1 MNEGEPT
8 DEVRLA
14 AEIADMDPSTI
25 DSLRRGTP
33 AEPPMQPPKPPTN
46 PFYGS
51 AGDMDAAG
59 APAPS
64 SSSSPQQPPQAPQ
77 TQAPASSPF
86 GGPASIG
93 GAAGGF
99 LSSVKKAA
107 SGASVGSGSSF
118 VPLVNGGVSGNDD
131 MLMSGPRAYVIPQ
144 DDRETPLEIRSVP
157 TPRRSQKG
165 VIAEVPGRRLPK
177 RPGRVDLGEKVCG
190 VMLWVWVWVGI
201 RSCRDTN
208 PTLGGRA
215 GSIDGRLTPHDTT
228 RHDRWPR

>member
-33 AEPPMQPPKPPTN
+33 AAPPMQQQAPTQPTN

-51 AGDMDAAG
+51 AGAMDAAG
-59 APAPS
+59 APASAS
-64 SSSSPQQPPQAPQ
+64 SAQQAPLP
-77 TQAPASSPF
+77 QAPASPMRF
-86 GGPASIG
+86 GGPASSIG
-93 GAAGGF
+93 GAGGGL

-118 VPLVNGGVSGNDD
+118 VPLMNGGVSGSGNDD

-177 RPGRVDLGEKVCG
+177 RPGRVDLGEKVG
-190 VMLWVWVWVGI
+190 
-201 RSCRDTN
+201 
-208 PTLGGRA
+208 
-215 GSIDGRLTPHDTT
+215 
-228 RHDRWPR
+228 